1 MGAKQPKLA
10 VGSQAASGII
20 QRQALI
26 LLSRK
31 WQARLEFLLGAT
43 RVRFVMGEDSI
54 LLGGWSGKET
64 IPLQA
69 IPAYGEARK

>member
-54 LLGGWSGKET
+54 LLAACRSEVT
-64 IPLQA
+64 
-69 IPAYGEARK
+69 